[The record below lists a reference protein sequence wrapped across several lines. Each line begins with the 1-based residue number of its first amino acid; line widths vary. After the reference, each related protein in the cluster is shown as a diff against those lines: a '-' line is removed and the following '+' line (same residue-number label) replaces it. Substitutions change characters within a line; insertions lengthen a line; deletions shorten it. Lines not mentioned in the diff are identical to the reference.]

1 MNLNQPIEV
10 EKLVAAVIEQAERSC
25 NSIKA
30 DALRIA
36 ADLKAAADTAEAI
49 RKDATSIWNDAT
61 VLIVRDGEIQ
71 AYDGGNH
78 GPPMISGISLEVQCG
93 RAINLDRSSSY
104 LTPHVQIPPGR
115 YRMVVAL
122 LPIKEG

>member
-10 EKLVAAVIEQAERSC
+10 EKLVAAVIEQAERASS
-25 NSIKA
+25 SIRA
-30 DALRIA
+30 DALRVA

-49 RKDATSIWNDAT
+49 RKDATSIWQSAT
-61 VLIVRDGEIQ
+61 VLLVREGKIES
-71 AYDGGNH
+71 YDDGNH
-78 GPPMISGISLEVQCG
+78 GQPEITGISLEVQLG
-93 RAINLDRSSSY
+93 RAINLDRSTSY
-104 LTPHVQIPPGR
+104 MMPHVSVPPGR